1 MKIRKVNFILNQ
13 ICANELKKKLIMN
26 SRIAIFNEARGRS
39 IEFNKFFNRETI
51 LNYLIDMDNV
61 SSIDKAKILYSH
73 LYFNGIPSPHFKEL
87 RQDKRYKNIVKHK
100 NYTLELLNSYLNH
113 MF

>member
-1 MKIRKVNFILNQ
+1 
-13 ICANELKKKLIMN
+13 MN

-61 SSIDKAKILYSH
+61 SSIDKAKKFSIPISISMEFLH
-73 LYFNGIPSPHFKEL
+73 LTL
-87 RQDKRYKNIVKHK
+87 K
-100 NYTLELLNSYLNH
+100 NYDKINDIKIL
-113 MF
+113 

>member
-1 MKIRKVNFILNQ
+1 M
-13 ICANELKKKLIMN
+13 NENKESELLSLIKYVQMNSKKKLIMN

-61 SSIDKAKILYSH
+61 SSIDKAKFSIPISISMEFLH
-73 LYFNGIPSPHFKEL
+73 L
-87 RQDKRYKNIVKHK
+87 
-100 NYTLELLNSYLNH
+100 TLKITTR
-113 MF
+113 

>member
-1 MKIRKVNFILNQ
+1 
-13 ICANELKKKLIMN
+13 MN

-61 SSIDKAKILYSH
+61 SSIDKAKFSIPISISMEFLH
-73 LYFNGIPSPHFKEL
+73 LTL
-87 RQDKRYKNIVKHK
+87 K
-100 NYTLELLNSYLNH
+100 NYDKINDIKIL
-113 MF
+113 

>member
-1 MKIRKVNFILNQ
+1 
-13 ICANELKKKLIMN
+13 MN

-61 SSIDKAKILYSH
+61 SSIDKAKFSIPISISMEFLH
-73 LYFNGIPSPHFKEL
+73 L
-87 RQDKRYKNIVKHK
+87 
-100 NYTLELLNSYLNH
+100 TLKITTR
-113 MF
+113 